1 MPLACRARSGLTSS
15 VVPESL
21 LGFMAEANVNNYKVD
36 LRAIQFTLYEQLKVH
51 ELFQH
56 EAYAHLTRE
65 DCDQII
71 GQCIRFATEVT
82 GPLNASGDRVGCR
95 FDDGRVTTPPGFKDA
110 WTKLWELGFPSFSM
124 PQDAGGF
131 GGPHA
136 VHAVLEEIQSGA
148 NTAFQMYPGLT
159 HGAAD
164 LIQAF
169 ALPEHKALFLPPMTS
184 GRFAGTMCLSEPHAG
199 SDVGAAKTR
208 ATHVD
213 GPVYTIGGTKCWI
226 SAGDHDLAENIVHL
240 VLARIDGAPSGTK
253 GLSLFIVPKIW
264 VKSDGSLAEAN
275 DVVTGSIEHKLGIRA
290 SATAVLNFG
299 ESGRCRGILVGGQE
313 HAGMKQMFRMMNGAR
328 ISVGVQGIALASTAY
343 LNALGYARER
353 LQGSDVKHFK
363 DPNAARVPI
372 IAHSDVRR
380 MLLEMKAKVEG
391 MRTLAVKLAMHSDL
405 VHAFAKDAGTAAF
418 HQAQVD
424 LLTPIVKA
432 YCADQAFRIA
442 EMAIQVYGGAGYVMD
457 HPVEQYCRDAKIF
470 SIYEGTNHIQA
481 IDLIS
486 RKVPM
491 HGGATFK
498 IYLDGIKTFVAEHHR
513 RPGLG
518 PEVQD
523 LGKAA
528 GALERAA
535 GAILAFF
542 AAGKIDQV
550 MLVANPFLEIMAEV
564 TIAHLLLEAAI
575 IASGRVQRF
584 GEDQSQEDFD
594 FYQGKVMAAKF
605 FANFVLP
612 AVHSKADLI
621 VECDR
626 SALDIPDRG
635 FSAA

>member
-1 MPLACRARSGLTSS
+1 
-15 VVPESL
+15 
-21 LGFMAEANVNNYKVD
+21 MAEAAVNNYKID
-36 LRAIQFTLYEQLKVH
+36 LRAVQFTLFEHLKVDQ
-51 ELFQH
+51 LFAH
-56 EAYAHLTRE
+56 EAFAHLSRAE
-65 DCDQII
+65 CEQII
-71 GQCIRFATEVT
+71 AQCVRFATEVS
-82 GPLNASGDRVGCR
+82 GPLNALGDRIGCR
-95 FDDGRVTTPPGFKDA
+95 LENGRVITPPGFKEA
-110 WTKLWELGFPSFSM
+110 WKKVWELGLPVFSM
-124 PQDAGGF
+124 PQEAGGF

-136 VHAVLEEIQSGA
+136 IHAVLEEMLSGA

-164 LIQAF
+164 VIATF
-169 ALPEHKALFLPPMTS
+169 ALPEHKQRFLPAMTS

-199 SDVGAAKTR
+199 SDVGAARTR
-208 ATHVD
+208 AAHVE
-213 GPVYTIGGTKCWI
+213 GPIYRITGTKCWI
-226 SAGDHDLAENIVHL
+226 SAGDHDLTENIVHL
-240 VLARIDGAPSGTK
+240 VLARIEGAPPGTK

-264 VKSDGSLAEAN
+264 VNEDGSLGEPN
-275 DVVTGSIEHKLGIRA
+275 DVVTASIEHKLGIRA

-299 ESGRCRGILVGGQE
+299 ENGTCRGILVGGQE

-343 LNALGYARER
+343 LNALRYARER

-363 DPNAARVPI
+363 DPTAPRVPI
-372 IAHSDVRR
+372 INHADVRR

-405 VHAFAKDAGTAAF
+405 AHALAKSDPGTATF
-418 HQAQVD
+418 HQGQVD

-442 EMAIQVYGGAGYVMD
+442 EMAIQTYGGAGYVTD
-457 HPVEQYCRDAKIF
+457 NPVEQYCRDAKIF

-491 HGGATFK
+491 QGGAAFK
-498 IYLDGIKTFVAEHHR
+498 AYLDGIKAFVAEHHG
-513 RPGLG
+513 RPGLAG
-518 PEVQD
+518 EVQD

-528 GALERAA
+528 ESLERAA
-535 GAILAFF
+535 AAIGAFF
-542 AAGKIDQV
+542 TTGKIDQV

-564 TIAHLLLEAAI
+564 TVAHLLLEAAV
-575 IASGRVQRF
+575 IAAGRVHRY
-584 GEDQSQEDFD
+584 GEEQSQEDFD

-626 SALDIPDRG
+626 SALDIPDGG
-635 FSAA
+635 FAHAI